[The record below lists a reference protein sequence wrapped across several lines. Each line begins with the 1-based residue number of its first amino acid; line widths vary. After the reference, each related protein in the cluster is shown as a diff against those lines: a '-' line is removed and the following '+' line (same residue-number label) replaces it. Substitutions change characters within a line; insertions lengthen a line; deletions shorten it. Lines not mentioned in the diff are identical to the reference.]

1 MKKLLTIAI
10 AAAVA
15 APMVA
20 SAETTLYGR
29 VDTAL
34 INTDSDTVS
43 GDVWDVTTNSSRIGL
58 KGDEDLGNG
67 LKAIF
72 QYEFAANTS
81 EGGSYTGGAASLN
94 NRLGYVGLT
103 GGFGTV
109 AIGRQWTP
117 YYGSVDKTDI
127 MNLNPSTGGIGGTSV
142 DAGSNSY
149 YLGLARTGNAL
160 AYVSPDFNGFSAKVA
175 MIMNDSRTT
184 AAADPSDGLDAYN
197 ISLDYNNGPLSVGFS
212 YLDFDNAIAAGD
224 RWGLAGKY
232 NFGNFAIIAQYEDLD
247 DAPNT
252 TNTGGDSYGLA
263 GQAFFGNNTVYAVY
277 GEKDLDASATD
288 LATWGIGVQHN
299 FSKATRIYA
308 DYIQEEKSASVDAST
323 FGIGLRHDF

>member
-1 MKKLLTIAI
+1 MKKLLSIAI

-15 APMVA
+15 APMAV

-29 VDTAL
+29 VDTAV
-34 INTDSDTVS
+34 INTDNDLANGDT
-43 GDVWDVTTNSSRIGL
+43 WDVSTNSSRIGL

-72 QYEFAANTS
+72 QYEFGANTS
-81 EGGSYTGGAASLN
+81 EGGAYGDAIN

-127 MNLNPSTGGIGGTSV
+127 MNLNPSAGALDGDSV
-142 DAGSNSY
+142 DANANGH
-149 YLGLARTGNAL
+149 YLGLTRTGGAL
-160 AYVSPDFNGFSAKVA
+160 AYVTPDFNGFSGKLALV
-175 MIMNDSRTT
+175 MNDDRIGGGT
-184 AAADPSDGLDAYN
+184 SDGVDAYN
-197 ISLDYNNGPLSVGFS
+197 VSLDYNNGPLSVGFS

-232 NFGNFAIIAQYEDLD
+232 NFGNFALIAQYEDMD
-247 DAPNT
+247 DAPGMP
-252 TNTGGDSYGLA
+252 NTGGDSFGIA
-263 GQAFFGNNTVYAVY
+263 AQAFFGNNTLYAVY
-277 GEKDLDASATD
+277 GEKDLDNMTTD
-288 LATWGIGVQHN
+288 LASMGIGVQHS
-299 FSKATRIYA
+299 FSKATRVYV
-308 DYIQEEKSASVDAST
+308 DYQEQEKSATVDTST